1 MNIKRVRAIYYS
13 ATGTTQKVVETLAKT
28 LAEAFSVPFDSVS
41 FNTPQDREIVHTCDP
56 DEVVVVGS
64 PTYAGKLPN
73 KLMPTFQ
80 TNLVGNGAV
89 AVAVVLFGNRSYDN
103 SLAELTAILQA
114 GGFRTVCATAC
125 VGQHAFAEALA
136 TGRPNQ
142 EDLGFVKD
150 VARRVAER
158 LRDGSPFADLQVPGD
173 AAAPYYVPKDEQGQP
188 AKFLKAHPKTD
199 PSKCVNCGTCARLC
213 PMGSIDPED
222 VTQVEGI
229 CIKCQACIRHC
240 PTGAKYFD
248 DPAFLSH
255 RAMLEQNF
263 TEPKNNEYY
272 LA

>member
-1 MNIKRVRAIYYS
+1 MGA
-13 ATGTTQKVVETLAKT
+13 
-28 LAEAFSVPFDSVS
+28 
-41 FNTPQDREIVHTCDP
+41 
-56 DEVVVVGS
+56 

-103 SLAELTAILQA
+103 SLAELIAILQA

-125 VGQHAFAEALA
+125 VGQHAFAKALA

-150 VARRVAER
+150 IARRVAER
-158 LRDGSPFADLQVPGD
+158 LRDGSPFVDLQVPGD
-173 AAAPYYVPKDEQGQP
+173 AAAPHYVPKDEQGQP

-222 VTQVEGI
+222 VIQVEGI
-229 CIKCQACIRHC
+229 CIKCQAYAEGNVEGTHTNCCTYTTKTDNESVYDELNISAQRIC
-240 PTGAKYFD
+240 SRRAS
-248 DPAFLSH
+248 LS
-255 RAMLEQNF
+255 
-263 TEPKNNEYY
+263 
-272 LA
+272 